1 MSCRHFISCRREL
14 PFSYVDLLA
23 GRGNDRNRVLL
34 TIPLKES
41 TRVRCLGG
49 GALKSMVLQ
58 MDFESWTCRHHAFAD
73 KKAPGRKLKNAG
85 DAGCRGSKHSLH
97 RKPVCAKTR
106 KQSGALQSFPAL
118 RSALREL
125 LIRAA
130 FLTDRTCGKNRNGDD
145 WQQRV
150 RALC

>member
-1 MSCRHFISCRREL
+1 MEGAAAICSAVRCWLRPPFFMSCRHFISCRREL

-106 KQSGALQSFPAL
+106 KQSGALVTRPL
-118 RSALREL
+118 NKL
-125 LIRAA
+125 LHS
-130 FLTDRTCGKNRNGDD
+130 T
-145 WQQRV
+145 V
-150 RALC
+150 PYPP

>member
-1 MSCRHFISCRREL
+1 MEGAAAICSAVRCWLRPPFFMSCHHFISCRREL

-58 MDFESWTCRHHAFAD
+58 MDFESWTCRHHALAKNSGVSFVPA
-73 KKAPGRKLKNAG
+73 KNLCGKALEFSAGRQKIQSATNCDNRVRFEVLFRGRKK
-85 DAGCRGSKHSLH
+85 
-97 RKPVCAKTR
+97 KTR
-106 KQSGALQSFPAL
+106 IQSGA
-118 RSALREL
+118 
-125 LIRAA
+125 
-130 FLTDRTCGKNRNGDD
+130 
-145 WQQRV
+145 
-150 RALC
+150 